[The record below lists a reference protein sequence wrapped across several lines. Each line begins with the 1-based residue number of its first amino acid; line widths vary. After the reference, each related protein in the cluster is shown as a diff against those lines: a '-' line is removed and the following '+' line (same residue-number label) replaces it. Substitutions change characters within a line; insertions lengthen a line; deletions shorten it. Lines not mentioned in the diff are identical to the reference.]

1 MRRMDQRTKSA
12 AFAILALALVTS
24 LGVGRALSEEQDAK
38 QADNEPSAEAAE
50 PSAEATPA
58 SQTIV
63 DLQKAVPEQ
72 ITPTHKQVRIISL
85 PSNEEPSA
93 LHTFCLDGGGR
104 ILAAC
109 GGARTSFVR
118 TAGSPEIKTIEE
130 PAEIRVI
137 SPEGKLL
144 KAISLDFGPSAIN
157 VDDQGTIYVAGN
169 GRVAKLNARGKV
181 LAVVDAPQIAKLGPL
196 PPMPEPKEES
206 EESEEEK
213 KALEAK
219 IAEANA
225 KYQKAIEVY
234 QEARSA
240 MTAAK
245 DAEAKKDAEAGY
257 QKALAELGTLSR
269 ELYAMRQTPEMIAM
283 QARYSAMRKRAVTGI
298 AVAGDDVFVA
308 VPMVSSYGYA
318 VWRMD
323 ADLDNPV
330 RIVDGLRGCCGQ
342 MDIQAHGGVLYVA
355 ENSRGQVVGYDR
367 DGREVAAF
375 GRRDRKSIEGFGSCC
390 NPMNIRFGPEGEIY
404 TSEASLGRVKR
415 FSTEGEFLGLVGTAE
430 IIPGCKHVAIDVSK
444 DGKQVYM
451 LDITRSQVVV
461 LAAQEKQEQ

>member
-1 MRRMDQRTKSA
+1 MRRTDQRTKSS
-12 AFAILALALVTS
+12 AFAILALLLATS
-24 LGVGRALSEEQDAK
+24 FGVGRALSEEQDAK
-38 QADNEPSAEAAE
+38 KADNE

-63 DLQKAVPEQ
+63 DPQKAVPEP

-85 PSNEEPSA
+85 PSDEEPSVM
-93 LHTFCLDGGGR
+93 HTFCLDDGGR

-109 GGARTSFVR
+109 GGTRTSFVR
-118 TAGSPEIKTIEE
+118 TAEKTEIKTIEE

-144 KAISLDFGPSAIN
+144 KTLGLDFGPSAIN
-157 VDDQGTIYVAGN
+157 VDDEGTIYVAGN
-169 GRVAKLNARGKV
+169 GRVAKLNAEGEV
-181 LAVVDAPQIAKLGPL
+181 LAAADAPQVAKLGPL
-196 PPMPEPKEES
+196 PPLPEPKEES
-206 EESEEEK
+206 EESEEEE
-213 KALEAK
+213 KAREAK

-225 KYQKAIEVY
+225 KYQEAIKVY

-240 MTAAK
+240 MTTAK
-245 DAEAKKDAEAGY
+245 DAEAKKAAEADY

-269 ELYAMRQTPEMIAM
+269 ELYAMRQTPEMAAM
-283 QARYSAMRKRAVTGI
+283 QARYSAMRKRNVTGI
-298 AVAGDDVFVA
+298 AASGEDVFVA

-323 ADLDNPV
+323 ADLENPV
-330 RIVDGLRGCCGQ
+330 KIVDGLRGCCGQ
-342 MDIQAHGGVLYVA
+342 MDIQAHDGVLYVA
-355 ENSRGQVVGYDR
+355 ENSRSRVVGYDR
-367 DGREVAAF
+367 DGRKVVAF
-375 GRRDRKSIEGFGSCC
+375 GRRDRKSVEGFGSCC
-390 NPMNIRFGPEGEIY
+390 NPMNIRFGPEGEVY
-404 TSEASLGRVKR
+404 TSEASLGRIKR

-461 LAAQEKQEQ
+461 LAPQEKQQP